1 MKIAIT
7 GKGGS
12 GKTTVAAGL
21 SLFLDKEG
29 KEVIAV
35 DCDPD
40 TNLGLTLG
48 VSGAEN
54 IVPISEMKELI
65 AARTGVESLDKPQT
79 FFKLNP
85 EVDDIPDKFSVK
97 LNKIRLLVMGKVDK
111 ASGGCMCP
119 ENTFI
124 RSLISHLVLSKDQ
137 VVILDMVAG
146 TEHLG
151 RATAKSVDI
160 FIIVVEPTQISVT
173 TALRIKKLA
182 EQLGI
187 KKIYFV
193 GNKITGENDKDFLN
207 KNLKNDIIGYL
218 SFSKSLQENRGK
230 FAFDN
235 TNTKEF
241 SHIYNELVAQNNA
254 AL

>member
-12 GKTTVAAGL
+12 GKTTITAGL
-21 SLFLDKEG
+21 SLIFDQDN

-40 TNLGLTLG
+40 TNLGLSLG
-48 VSGAEN
+48 IPGAEN
-54 IVPISEMKELI
+54 IVPISEMKEMI
-65 AARTGVESLDKPQT
+65 AKRTGVESLDRPPT
-79 FFKLNP
+79 FFKINP
-85 EVDDIPDKFSVK
+85 KVDDIPDKFSVK
-97 LNKIRLLVMGKVDK
+97 LNNIRLLVMGKVDK
-111 ASGGCMCP
+111 AAGGCMCP

-124 RSLISHLVLSKDQ
+124 KSLISHLVLSKEQ

-151 RATAKSVDI
+151 RATARSVDV
-160 FIIVVEPTQISVT
+160 FLIIVEPNEISVF

-182 EQLGI
+182 KQLEI

-193 GNKITGENDKDFLN
+193 GNKIQSRKDKDFLN
-207 KNLKNDIIGYL
+207 QKINNDIIGYI
-218 SFSKSLQENRGK
+218 SVNKTLQSNRGK
-230 FAFDN
+230 FIFDKPLS
-235 TNTKEF
+235 KEF
-241 SHIYNELVAQNNA
+241 REIYQNLIRSNP
-254 AL
+254 

>member
-12 GKTTVAAGL
+12 GKTTIAAGL
-21 SLFLDKEG
+21 SLLLDKEG
-29 KEVIAV
+29 KEVISV

-40 TNLGLTLG
+40 TNLGLILG

-65 AARTGVESLDKPQT
+65 ATRTGVESLDKPST
-79 FFKLNP
+79 FFKINP
-85 EVDDIPDKFSVK
+85 KVDDIPDKFSVK
-97 LNKIRLLVMGKVDK
+97 LNNIRLLVMGKVDK

-124 RSLISHLVLSKDQ
+124 KSLISHLVLSKDQ

-146 TEHLG
+146 TEHLS

-182 EQLGI
+182 GQLGI
-187 KKIYFV
+187 KKIYFI
-193 GNKITGENDKDFLN
+193 GNKITSENDKDFLN

-218 SFSKSLQENRGK
+218 SFNKTLQNNRGK

-235 TNTKEF
+235 QLEKEF
-241 SHIYNELVAQNNA
+241 EEICQKL
-254 AL
+254 

>member
-12 GKTTVAAGL
+12 GKTTIAAGL
-21 SLFLDKEG
+21 SLIFDQDN

-40 TNLGLTLG
+40 TNLGLSLG
-48 VSGAEN
+48 IPGAEN

-65 AARTGVESLDKPQT
+65 AKRTGVESLDKSST
-79 FFKLNP
+79 FFKINP
-85 EVDDIPDKFSVK
+85 KVDDIPDKFSVK
-97 LNKIRLLVMGKVDK
+97 LNNIRLLVMGKVNK
-111 ASGGCMCP
+111 AAGGCMCP

-124 RSLISHLVLSKDQ
+124 KSLISHLVLSKEQ

-151 RATAKSVDI
+151 RATAKSVDV
-160 FIIVVEPTQISVT
+160 FIIVVEPTQISIN
-173 TALRIKKLA
+173 TALRIKRLT

-187 KKIYFV
+187 KKIYFIA
-193 GNKITGENDKDFLN
+193 NKIQKKEDKEFLN
-207 KNLKNDIIGYL
+207 QKIKDGIIGYL
-218 SFSKSLQENRGK
+218 SFNKTLQNNRGI
-230 FAFDN
+230 FYFDN
-235 TNTKEF
+235 QLEKEF
-241 SHIYNELVAQNNA
+241 KEIYQN
-254 AL
+254 L